1 MVAVTWCGAD
11 EDGVGIEPGRGR
23 GRDDGHAVDQLGEK
37 SGVRGG
43 TASPGWGRR
52 AAARQ
57 EQARE
62 KRGGEAARH
71 HRHGGEEP
79 QRGGSRLG
87 RRAAAKRHGIT
98 GMGRRATVRR
108 EQVGEKSGGG
118 RERVGGA
125 RCDWRLIGEK
135 SHGGARSLAKTG
147 GSRGRPEE
155 CGATGTRQGGV
166 VMEHVLSPLL
176 SSSYR
181 RLPPSMPPS
190 KMLATPAA
198 GYDGSRRPPL
208 PISTLATRGP
218 PSLRPSPCFLFA
230 LPSCS

>member
-1 MVAVTWCGAD
+1 M
-11 EDGVGIEPGRGR
+11 RGR
-23 GRDDGHAVDQLGEK
+23 AVGREEAQ
-37 SGVRGG
+37 G
-43 TASPGWGRR
+43 TNITAW
-52 AAARQ
+52 
-57 EQARE
+57 
-62 KRGGEAARH
+62 
-71 HRHGGEEP
+71 GEE
-79 QRGGSRLG
+79 QLRRERGR
-87 RRAAAKRHGIT
+87 KRKRTIT

-118 RERVGGA
+118 GERVGGTM
-125 RCDWRLIGEK
+125 RGGDREK
-135 SHGGARSLAKTG
+135 SHGGLLRRRGGNGRQRSRRAH
-147 GSRGRPEE
+147 
-155 CGATGTRQGGV
+155 RQGV

-181 RLPPSMPPS
+181 CLPPSMPPS

-218 PSLRPSPCFLFA
+218 PSLRPSPCFPFA

>member
-1 MVAVTWCGAD
+1 
-11 EDGVGIEPGRGR
+11 GVGIEPGRGP
-23 GRDDGHAVDQLGEK
+23 GRDDGHTVDQLGEK
-37 SGVRGG
+37 SGARGG
-43 TASPGWGRR
+43 TTSPGWGRR

-62 KRGGEAARH
+62 KRGGEVARH

-87 RRAAAKRHGIT
+87 RRAAAKRHDIT

-135 SHGGARSLAKTG
+135 SRGGAHSLAKTG

-155 CGATGTRQGGV
+155 CGAAGGRQGGV

-181 RLPPSMPPS
+181 RLPPSTPPS

-198 GYDGSRRPPL
+198 GYDGSRQPPL

-218 PSLRPSPCFLFA
+218 PSLRPSPCFPFA